1 MNSDNTFNRDLK
13 RGVEV
18 ELMVLDSIR
27 KKYPCA
33 LKIEG
38 KFKGYDIWIPE
49 VGISIEVKCDQ
60 KSQDTGN
67 LVVEVFMFGKPSG
80 LMSTTAD
87 LWVFYDGIDFIYIP
101 TERLK
106 EMIILEGLRLVSF
119 VGKGDREIKKA
130 YLVKKEMVK
139 QYSVNKKNET
149 F

>member
-1 MNSDNTFNRDLK
+1 MSSKDTFHRDLK

-49 VGISIEVKCDQ
+49 VSKSIEVKCDQ
-60 KSQDTGN
+60 KSQHTGN

-87 LWVFYDGIDFIYIP
+87 MWVFYDGIEFIYIL
-101 TERLK
+101 TDKLK
-106 EMIILEGLRLVSF
+106 EMIIIEGLKLFSF
-119 VGKGDREIKKA
+119 VGKGDTEMKKA

-139 QYSVNKKNET
+139 RYSVNKKNET